1 MLSGNL
7 FLITNKLGGKS
18 AMTFKIPFSDT
29 TGVYFRSSK
38 HLNEVEENEKEELL
52 NKLCNLLKIEYIG
65 YQPENEDIFA
75 VKREN
80 DYLLVCVKDEFLLK
94 NE

>member
-1 MLSGNL
+1 
-7 FLITNKLGGKS
+7 
-18 AMTFKIPFSDT
+18 MTFKIPFSDT

-38 HLNEVEENEKEELL
+38 HLNEVEENEKKELL